1 MSDTDVDTEVEDKK
15 LPSKAVLVKAIKDY
29 SLAKADQSSAVGTI
43 GSLVKNNETQ
53 HNIHRK
59 AFKDTAALDKMD
71 DTKRSEYLTHMFHY
85 MAALGIS
92 VHPDLFEDQ
101 RAKELAAMTMSDADR
116 ALLEAA
122 ETETVQ

>member
-1 MSDTDVDTEVEDKK
+1 MSDTDVEIEVEDKK
-15 LPSKAVLVKAIKDY
+15 LPSKAVLVKAFKDY
-29 SLAKADQSSAVGTI
+29 SLANADKSSAVGTI

-59 AFKDTAALDKMD
+59 AFKDTAALEKMD
-71 DTKRSEYLTHMFHY
+71 ETKRSEYLTHLFHY
-85 MAALGIS
+85 MSAMDLGI
-92 VHPDLFEDQ
+92 HADLFEDQ